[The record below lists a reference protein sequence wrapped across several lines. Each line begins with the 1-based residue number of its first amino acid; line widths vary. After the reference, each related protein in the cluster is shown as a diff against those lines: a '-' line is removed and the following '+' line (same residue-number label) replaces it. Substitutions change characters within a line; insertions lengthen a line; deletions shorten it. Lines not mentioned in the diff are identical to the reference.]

1 MMRRRV
7 NIKELKAESGWGER
21 EKIDSKSNLGPHF
34 KGRLE
39 KSLRILIEDEGQSDF
54 W

>member
-7 NIKELKAESGWGER
+7 NIKELKAESGLE
-21 EKIDSKSNLGPHF
+21 EIDSKSNLGPHF

-39 KSLRILIEDEGQSDF
+39 KSLRILIEDEGQSDS